1 MCGSI
6 PVAIAFSEYALV
18 WIAVAT
24 LSHGVLRKFPP
35 NASCGAHAI
44 ACRNPSSRPH
54 RDPISAATASICA
67 GSFASISSTSTGF
80 GSRRADFS
88 VSPIARPNDVRT
100 TSAPRSC
107 RACADAYAIDS
118 RVSTPVTSSFFP
130 SSSICPHAMCTR
142 VDLKAAPK
150 VDLHRHLEGAIR
162 LGTLLDLYREHG
174 RALPESSQA
183 ELAPRAQ
190 VLEPMASLE
199 DVLSRFTVAQGAFFD
214 EAACERIA
222 FEAVEDLAAD
232 NGRLAEL
239 RFSPGFLCEPHDLD
253 WDAAMA
259 AIARGAERAAG
270 EHDVTV
276 GLIAIASRNY
286 GLGSAER
293 TAEFAWRHRDRL
305 VAFDLAGDE
314 KAHPPA
320 MFVDVVAGLDG
331 SGLHLTTHYGEA
343 GGAEFPRE
351 AVEALHAE
359 RLGHGV
365 SVAEDPS
372 VVALVRERDVTLEMC
387 PTSNRR
393 TRAVPSLEEH
403 PARRLLDQDVSV
415 TINTDNPGLFA
426 VDLTNELEVCVA
438 KLGFSDDDLRQVTAN
453 AIDASFVDD
462 EEKAAV
468 RRRHF
473 GWVDV

>member
-1 MCGSI
+1 
-6 PVAIAFSEYALV
+6 
-18 WIAVAT
+18 
-24 LSHGVLRKFPP
+24 
-35 NASCGAHAI
+35 
-44 ACRNPSSRPH
+44 
-54 RDPISAATASICA
+54 
-67 GSFASISSTSTGF
+67 
-80 GSRRADFS
+80 
-88 VSPIARPNDVRT
+88 
-100 TSAPRSC
+100 
-107 RACADAYAIDS
+107 
-118 RVSTPVTSSFFP
+118 
-130 SSSICPHAMCTR
+130 MCTR
-142 VDLKAAPK
+142 VDLKAASK
-150 VDLHRHLEGAIR
+150 VDLHRHLEGAVR

-174 RALPESSQA
+174 HALPETSEAALSA
-183 ELAPRAQ
+183 RAQ

-199 DVLSRFTVAQGAFFD
+199 DVLSRFTIAQGAFFD
-214 EAACERIA
+214 EQACERIA

-232 NGRLAEL
+232 NVRLAEL
-239 RFSPGFLCEPHDLD
+239 RFSPGFLSEPHGLD

-259 AIARGAERAAG
+259 AIARGAERGA
-270 EHDVTV
+270 ERFDVAV

-286 GLGSAER
+286 GLDSAER

-314 KAHPPA
+314 QAYPPSLYTE
-320 MFVDVVAGLDG
+320 VVAGLRG
-331 SGLHLTTHYGEA
+331 SGLHLTTHYGES

-351 AVEALHAE
+351 AVEALDSE

-393 TRAVPSLEEH
+393 TGAISDLAEH

-426 VDLTNELEVCVA
+426 VDLTNELEACVER
-438 KLGFSDDDLRQVTAN
+438 LGFSEDDLRRVTSN
-453 AIDASFVDD
+453 AIDASFVED
-462 EEKAAV
+462 ETKADV

-473 GWVDV
+473 GWVDG